1 MDNERLSA
9 NFSRHEFAC
18 QCGCGADN
26 ISPDLVERLQKV
38 RDLLGSP
45 MKITSGVRC
54 EKHNAS
60 PSVGGSKTSAHLPDD
75 FGIGHA
81 VDIACS
87 TSNYRAKL
95 LACAFGEFTRIGVA
109 KTFIHLDS
117 HPGKSQMV
125 CWVY

>member
-1 MDNERLSA
+1 MDNERLSP
-9 NFSRHEFAC
+9 NFFRSEIAC
-18 QCGCGADN
+18 RCGCGADN
-26 ISPDLVERLQKV
+26 ISPDLIERLQRV
-38 RDLLGSP
+38 RDLLELP
-45 MKITSGVRC
+45 MKITSGIRC

-81 VDIACS
+81 VDIACT
-87 TSNYRAKL
+87 TSSYRAKL
-95 LACAFGEFTRIGVA
+95 LDCAIGEFSRIGVA

-117 HPGKSQMV
+117 HPGKSQEV